1 MRSDEVAANSSGLRL
16 PKLKLIAFATGAS
29 LGGFAGAIYAHLVG
43 FIDPST
49 FRFMDSIFL
58 LAIVAIGNWRIGG
71 VIASALLFTILPEKL
86 RVFEDWRLLIFGI
99 VLLVLMLVRGKQMVR
114 GRT

>member
-1 MRSDEVAANSSGLRL
+1 M
-16 PKLKLIAFATGAS
+16 
-29 LGGFAGAIYAHLVG
+29 VG

-49 FRFMDSIFL
+49 FRHIDSIFL

-86 RVFEDWRLLIFGI
+86 RAFEDWRLLIFGT
-99 VLLVLMLVRGKQMVR
+99 VLLIVMLLRGRQMVQSR
-114 GRT
+114 G

>member
-1 MRSDEVAANSSGLRL
+1 MRLDEVAADSSGLHL

-29 LGGFAGAIYAHLVG
+29 LGGIAGAVYAPLVG

-49 FRFMDSIFL
+49 FRHIDSIFL

-86 RVFEDWRLLIFGI
+86 RAFEDWRLLIFGS
-99 VLLVLMLVRGKQMVR
+99 VLLVIMLVRGRQMAR
-114 GRT
+114 ARS